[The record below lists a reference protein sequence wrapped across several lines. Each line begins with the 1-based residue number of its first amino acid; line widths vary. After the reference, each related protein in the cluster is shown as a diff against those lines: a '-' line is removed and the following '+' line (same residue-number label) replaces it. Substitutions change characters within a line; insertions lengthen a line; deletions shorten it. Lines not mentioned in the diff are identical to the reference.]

1 MVSCAKPN
9 KSEWFRVRGKSIK
22 EIKKGISV
30 AMAAAD
36 GKEHDFF
43 VYGAGKEGSKF
54 CKRVREDFKG
64 CKKFYHAMYKT
75 SAGRYGIW
83 PVTIP
88 QGNYNNKWASTAL
101 DIIIQA
107 QSKWIRMVSN
117 TTNQH
122 YDGWVA
128 DEKNEFPDLIWEI
141 SVKKQMEDAWEDLI
155 LHEGNYDTHPYVRK
169 ALGGK
174 SIELKGVDD
183 AE

>member
-1 MVSCAKPN
+1 
-9 KSEWFRVRGKSIK
+9 
-22 EIKKGISV
+22 
-30 AMAAAD
+30 MAAAD
-36 GKEHDFF
+36 GREHNFYVF
-43 VYGAGKEGSKF
+43 GSGKF

-88 QGNYNNKWASTAL
+88 QGSYSNKWSSTAL

-128 DEKNEFPDLIWEI
+128 DEQNEFPDLTWEI
-141 SVKKQMEDAWEDLI
+141 SEKKQIEDAWEDLI
-155 LHEGNYDTHPYVRK
+155 LHEGNYDDHPYVRK

-174 SIELKGVDD
+174 SLELKGVD
-183 AE
+183 EE